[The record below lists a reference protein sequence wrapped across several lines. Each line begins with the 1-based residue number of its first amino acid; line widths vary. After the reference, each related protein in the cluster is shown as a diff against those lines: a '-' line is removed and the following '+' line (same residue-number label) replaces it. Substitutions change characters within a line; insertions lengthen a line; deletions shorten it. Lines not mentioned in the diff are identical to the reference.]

1 MKALK
6 RSILISIIL
15 LFGSISIIN
24 CQINSK
30 DIGKF
35 REAPCPFTLP
45 EGLVL
50 GENFKFGYINV
61 PEFHAKPNGKTL
73 ELAVAIFPST
83 ESIHEPDPIV
93 MNTAGPGKSNMDQF
107 VFLIAGG
114 LGNYILPHRDIV
126 IIECANAIKSELRD
140 IDSVARLGGEEFSI
154 VCPYIKQ
161 DAMMKLMEKMRQAI
175 ELMDCRESGAEP
187 QEAEYFARLG

>member
-6 RSILISIIL
+6 RSILISITL

-126 IIECANAIKSELRD
+126 IIELRGLRYSKPFLMCNEVSD
-140 IDSVARLGGEEFSI
+140 AKRSMLNKNLSTDTYSSPCDSRLSRTSP
-154 VCPYIKQ
+154 VCNHG
-161 DAMMKLMEKMRQAI
+161 R
-175 ELMDCRESGAEP
+175 R
-187 QEAEYFARLG
+187 FAY